1 MAWDA
6 GRGRTDSE
14 GAGREQRRD
23 VRALA
28 PDAASHGT
36 DTDAA
41 GLRPRDHHTS
51 AAAVEL
57 RSRRGGTS
65 QKSDAREKL
74 ARRQDLRR
82 LVAPRRARRALGA
95 VCTSDT
101 VFTEMVVAPRPLR
114 DRGLRPDGGQARAVV
129 GDAARRLPRGLVRGP
144 RPPNHR
150 RLDGVEADAM
160 IQHKR
165 AVKF

>member
-1 MAWDA
+1 MAWNA

-51 AAAVEL
+51 AAAGEL
-57 RSRRGGTS
+57 RSRRGRTS
-65 QKSDAREKL
+65 QKNDATKKL

-82 LVAPRRARRALGA
+82 LVAARFSSCALGA

-101 VFTEMVVAPRPLR
+101 VFEKVVVAPRPLR

-129 GDAARRLPRGLVRGP
+129 GDAARRLPRGLVRTSVAESSSP
-144 RPPNHR
+144 RWR
-150 RLDGVEADAM
+150 GG
-160 IQHKR
+160 
-165 AVKF
+165 